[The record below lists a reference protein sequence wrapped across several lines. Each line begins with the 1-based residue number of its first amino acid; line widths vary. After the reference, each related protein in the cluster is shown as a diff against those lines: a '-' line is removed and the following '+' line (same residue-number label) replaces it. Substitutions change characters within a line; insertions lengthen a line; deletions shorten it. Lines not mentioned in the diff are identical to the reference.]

1 MFFVIFPQLGAFKN
15 WNPVSLNCE
24 EVVRRVF
31 LFIFPQ
37 LDFFLGFLA
46 WQHVKSDFVGR
57 HEKISF
63 SGDGG

>member
-1 MFFVIFPQLGAFKN
+1 LSFKS
-15 WNPVSLNCE
+15 VFCDFSSVGRILELDCE

-31 LFIFPQ
+31 LLIFPQ